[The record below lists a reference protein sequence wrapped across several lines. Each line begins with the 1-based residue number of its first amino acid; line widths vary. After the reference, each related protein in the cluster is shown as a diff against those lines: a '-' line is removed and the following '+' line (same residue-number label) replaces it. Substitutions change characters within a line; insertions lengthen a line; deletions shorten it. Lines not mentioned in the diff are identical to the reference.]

1 MASAGRN
8 LDQLYGECRAEA
20 RRTPQRGYSIDPK
33 LLLLSVM
40 VDAAVALGSIV
51 GEPSRPFKGGR
62 AYTDVVLAET
72 PPRFTPSP
80 GIPRR
85 APQAARS

>member
-1 MASAGRN
+1 MPNSEANEESELFDRFVSADGDAQDEI
-8 LDQLYGECRAEA
+8 LDQLYGKCRAEA

-40 VDAAVALGSIV
+40 VEAAVALGSIV

-62 AYTDVVLAET
+62 V
-72 PPRFTPSP
+72 
-80 GIPRR
+80 
-85 APQAARS
+85 